1 MITSPTATRT
11 SATGARPGHEPR
23 YTVYRGVG
31 KAPEFRAAGFHG
43 RPRWPFTAAPSRG
56 IIPPMENLLATF
68 AAFFFVAL
76 LAAMIPGVDTAL
88 VTKNALGRGAGSA
101 LLTAA
106 GCSTGQLF
114 WGAASAF
121 GVAAVL
127 AASATAYSFVK
138 LAGAVYLVYLGV
150 RSLLAAL
157 SRERPAGG
165 PDGGDGAAGE
175 VPLRASY
182 AEGLVT
188 NLLNPKTA
196 LFFSSLVPQFVSPG
210 DPNWLF
216 AVLTVLT
223 AATSLLWLCVLTV
236 LLRSAGAFLRRPGP
250 RRVLDGVMGTVLVAL
265 GVRVAL
271 SRG

>member
-1 MITSPTATRT
+1 MAPATHPNGCRLGHNFVSPACHRDSGSALRT
-11 SATGARPGHEPR
+11 PR
-23 YTVYRGVG
+23 
-31 KAPEFRAAGFHG
+31 RAL
-43 RPRWPFTAAPSRG
+43 RSPFTGAPSRS
-56 IIPPMENLLATF
+56 IISRVENLFASF
-68 AAFFFVAL
+68 AAFFVVAL
-76 LAAMIPGVDTAL
+76 LAAMVPGVDTAL
-88 VTKNALGRGAGSA
+88 VTKNAFGRGAGAA

-114 WGAASAF
+114 WGAASAL
-121 GVAAVL
+121 GVAAIL

-138 LAGAVYLVYLGV
+138 LAGAAYLVYLGF

-157 SRERPAGG
+157 SRERPSDA
-165 PDGGDGAAGE
+165 PEDGGDRGSPGGA
-175 VPLRASY
+175 PRASY

-216 AVLTVLT
+216 AVLTALT
-223 AATSLLWLCVLTV
+223 AATSFLWLGVLTL
-236 LLRSAGAFLRRPGP
+236 LLRSVGSFLGRPGP

-265 GVRVAL
+265 GVRVAF

>member
-1 MITSPTATRT
+1 
-11 SATGARPGHEPR
+11 
-23 YTVYRGVG
+23 
-31 KAPEFRAAGFHG
+31 
-43 RPRWPFTAAPSRG
+43 
-56 IIPPMENLLATF
+56 MENLLATS
-68 AAFFFVAL
+68 AAFFVVAL
-76 LAAMIPGVDTAL
+76 LAAMVPGVDTAL

-138 LAGAVYLVYLGV
+138 LAGAAYLVYLGV
-150 RSLLAAL
+150 RSLLATL
-157 SRERPAGG
+157 SRKRPTDGPDG

>member
-1 MITSPTATRT
+1 
-11 SATGARPGHEPR
+11 
-23 YTVYRGVG
+23 
-31 KAPEFRAAGFHG
+31 
-43 RPRWPFTAAPSRG
+43 
-56 IIPPMENLLATF
+56 MENLLATV
-68 AAFFFVAL
+68 AAFSVVAL
-76 LAAMIPGVDTAL
+76 LAAMVPGVDTAL
-88 VTKNALGRGAGSA
+88 VTKNALGRGAASA

-114 WGAASAF
+114 WGVASAF

-138 LAGAVYLVYLGV
+138 LAGACYLVYLGV

-157 SRERPAGG
+157 YRERPADG
-165 PDGGDGAAGE
+165 PDGGDRIAGE

-216 AVLTVLT
+216 AVLTALT
-223 AATSLLWLCVLTV
+223 ATTSLLWLCVLTV
-236 LLRSAGAFLRRPGP
+236 LLRSAGAFLSRSGP

>member
-1 MITSPTATRT
+1 M
-11 SATGARPGHEPR
+11 
-23 YTVYRGVG
+23 
-31 KAPEFRAAGFHG
+31 
-43 RPRWPFTAAPSRG
+43 
-56 IIPPMENLLATF
+56 
-68 AAFFFVAL
+68 
-76 LAAMIPGVDTAL
+76 
-88 VTKNALGRGAGSA
+88 
-101 LLTAA
+101 
-106 GCSTGQLF
+106 
-114 WGAASAF
+114 
-121 GVAAVL
+121 

-138 LAGAVYLVYLGV
+138 LAGACYLVYLGV

-157 SRERPAGG
+157 SRERPADG

-216 AVLTVLT
+216 VVLTALT

-236 LLRSAGAFLRRPGP
+236 LLRSAGAFLRRSGP
-250 RRVLDGVMGTVLVAL
+250 RRALDGVMGMVLVAL

>member
-1 MITSPTATRT
+1 M
-11 SATGARPGHEPR
+11 
-23 YTVYRGVG
+23 
-31 KAPEFRAAGFHG
+31 
-43 RPRWPFTAAPSRG
+43 
-56 IIPPMENLLATF
+56 IPPMENLLASV
-68 AAFFFVAL
+68 AAFFVVAL
-76 LAAMIPGVDTAL
+76 LAAMVPGVDTAL
-88 VTKNALGRGAGSA
+88 VTKNALGRGSGSA

-127 AASATAYSFVK
+127 AASAAAYSFVK
-138 LAGAVYLVYLGV
+138 LAGACYLVYLGV

-157 SRERPAGG
+157 SQERPADG
-165 PDGGDGAAGE
+165 PDGGGGAAGE

-210 DPNWLF
+210 DPN
-216 AVLTVLT
+216 
-223 AATSLLWLCVLTV
+223 
-236 LLRSAGAFLRRPGP
+236 
-250 RRVLDGVMGTVLVAL
+250 
-265 GVRVAL
+265 
-271 SRG
+271 